1 MMNKRKKI
9 GGGFI
14 PDLEEYEREEIIE
27 SIVLRATIYNNG
39 DGFKSDLEEY
49 ERENQ
54 IKPKTENTLDESE
67 AYEILGLSITATLAQ
82 VKKRYREL
90 AKKWHPDKKR
100 KGFRLFNQLRRNKK

>member
-14 PDLEEYEREEIIE
+14 P
-27 SIVLRATIYNNG
+27 
-39 DGFKSDLEEY
+39 DLEEY

-82 VKKRYREL
+82 VKRRYREL